1 VSGTGR
7 FCNTLCQRG
16 HTDSDKHDWHA
27 LECEPF
33 SFNIIAMAALNIAA
47 HPQAAEVGALYSDHH
62 RWLQGWLRGKL
73 GNASDADD
81 LAQDTFA
88 RILAARTLN
97 DIKEPRAYLTTIA
110 KGILVNWYQRQA
122 LERSYLEA
130 LARLPEA
137 VVPSPEQQHVILETL
152 HQIDAMLD
160 ALPVNVKRAFL
171 LSQIEGLKY
180 EEIAERIG
188 CSLISV
194 KRYMKQAF
202 LSCLMLMD

>member
-1 VSGTGR
+1 MS
-7 FCNTLCQRG
+7 
-16 HTDSDKHDWHA
+16 
-27 LECEPF
+27 
-33 SFNIIAMAALNIAA
+33 ALNIAA

-73 GNASDADD
+73 GNTSDADD
-81 LAQDTFA
+81 LTQDTFA
-88 RILAARTLN
+88 RILTARTLN

-137 VVPSPEQQHVILETL
+137 VVPSPEQQLVILETL
-152 HQIDAMLD
+152 QQVDAMLD
-160 ALPVNVKRAFL
+160 ALPVKVKRAFL